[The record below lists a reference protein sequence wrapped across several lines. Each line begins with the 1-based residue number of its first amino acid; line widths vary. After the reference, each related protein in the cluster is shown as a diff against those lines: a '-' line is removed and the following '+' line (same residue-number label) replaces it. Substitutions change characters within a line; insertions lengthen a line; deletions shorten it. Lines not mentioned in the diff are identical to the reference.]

1 MFTGRSVII
10 DHSEVLL
17 LFKIQGCFRDDHDF
31 WIPFFTAKTYQMAK
45 IAISAFALGA
55 SFATYPNDI
64 RLKFDEMQDGVQGFC
79 NWLIVIGKRSN
90 KKCIALIIM

>member
-1 MFTGRSVII
+1 
-10 DHSEVLL
+10 
-17 LFKIQGCFRDDHDF
+17 
-31 WIPFFTAKTYQMAK
+31 MAK

-79 NWLIVIGKRSN
+79 NWLIVLGKRSN
-90 KKCIALIIM
+90 KKMYRPYHNVIIFFRLSYNENINGLIFEYEKLFRSKYLERKIK